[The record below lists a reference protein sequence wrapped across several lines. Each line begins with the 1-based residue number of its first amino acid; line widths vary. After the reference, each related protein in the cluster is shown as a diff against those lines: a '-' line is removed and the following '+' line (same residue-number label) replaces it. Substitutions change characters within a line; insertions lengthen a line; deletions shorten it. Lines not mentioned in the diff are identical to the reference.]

1 MSELSDILTARLR
14 DPRGIENVLYK
25 SAIHQRDEQ
34 ALKLI
39 CTGGT
44 QQYMDSVFSS
54 DVGNALLSAQWDSGF
69 QLWVNLALQLVDNS
83 TKSLHIDKILGV
95 AKLNS
100 AFLDIFINESCMAL
114 KNTNNPEIQ
123 VNIAKRLSY
132 AAIVAN
138 RPDIMDQ
145 CFTIFGPHFDF
156 KRELSGPHAACLDG
170 HPHVWVVDKW
180 LTATQEPSFFHE
192 TWNTWLKYGATSDL
206 FDLLDCGI
214 RHLSTGGLQAAYED
228 LFVPTIHNAQRF
240 VLCEKFNAFAH
251 TSAWPSDKRYPPV
264 ISRRIAQVAT
274 QDIVSSSQWQP
285 WVENMIASDRLQL
298 SYYCHIAEKTSQW
311 SVVKYIH
318 SNHPEYFLNRL
329 DTLMKDPDPTWVEAM
344 VGQIGDDVDRVLV
357 RCRHSTPI
365 LEALKQRI
373 QITDAIAG
381 THPSRSM
388 KKM

>member
-1 MSELSDILTARLR
+1 MSELSDILNSRQR

-34 ALKLI
+34 AFKLI

-44 QQYMDSVFSS
+44 TQYMDSVFST
-54 DVGNALLSAQWDSGF
+54 DVGNALLGTQWDSGF
-69 QLWVNLALQLVDNS
+69 RVWVNLVLQLVDNS
-83 TKSLHIDKILGV
+83 TKSHHIDKILGI

-100 AFLDIFINESCMAL
+100 AFLDIFINESCIAL
-114 KNTNNPEIQ
+114 ESSDNPEIQ
-123 VNIAKRLSY
+123 VNIAKRLSC

-145 CFTIFGPHFDF
+145 CFTVFGSHFDF
-156 KRELSGPHAACLDG
+156 KRELWGHYAHCLEE
-170 HPHVWVVDKW
+170 HPHVWLVDKW
-180 LTATQEPSFFHE
+180 LTTTKDPSCFHE

-206 FDLLDCGI
+206 SDLLKCGLC
-214 RHLSTGGLQAAYED
+214 HLPDEELHAAYED
-228 LFVPTIHNAQRF
+228 LFVSAMHSAQRF
-240 VLCEKFNAFAH
+240 SLCDTFNAFAH
-251 TSAWPSDKRYPPV
+251 ANNWPSDKRYPPV

-274 QDIVSSSQWQP
+274 QDIISSSQWQP

-298 SYYCHIAEKTSQW
+298 SYYCHIAEKTNQW
-311 SVVKYIH
+311 NVVKYIH
-318 SNHPEYFLNRL
+318 AKHPEYFLHRL
-329 DTLMKDPDPTWVEAM
+329 DSLMKDPDPTWVEAM

-365 LEALKQRI
+365 LEALKERI
-373 QITDAIAG
+373 QIADAIAG
-381 THPSRSM
+381 ISPSRSM